1 MKRHFIAAALA
12 AVTATSM
19 FAQGD
24 KIVASINGETV
35 TRAEFDELWD
45 RIGERMQQQYEKS
58 GGGRIGLLEN
68 YIGKRLLLQQ
78 AKNMGF
84 ADLKPGMKL
93 DLDTESKMFDRYVR
107 EVVAANI
114 VTAESVREFY
124 EQNPSDFTHKD
135 QAKVH
140 IIHVSSTTRPESDAR
155 KILGDVMSDLMSYRS
170 RPDQMKAAF
179 EAAARQISE
188 HPSAKNGGY
197 LGWVDRGAL
206 DPALDDAAFS
216 MPTGVLSGIIEDHG
230 HLHLLLIDARR
241 DAGKESFDEAKQQI
255 RDYLL
260 AKNAR
265 KVVEKLTAT
274 TTDLRARGEIKVFA
288 ENLK

>member
-12 AVTATSM
+12 AVTATSL
-19 FAQGD
+19 FAQAD
-24 KIVASINGETV
+24 KPVATINGETV
-35 TRAEFDELWD
+35 TRAELDHLWE

-58 GGGRIGLLEN
+58 GGGKAGLLEN
-68 YIGKRLLLQQ
+68 YIGKRLILQQ
-78 AKNMGF
+78 AMNMGF

-107 EVVAANI
+107 EVLAAS
-114 VTAESVREFY
+114 VVPESAIREFY
-124 EQNPSDFTHKD
+124 DQNPGDFTHKD
-135 QAKVH
+135 QARVH
-140 IIHVSSTTRPESDAR
+140 IIHVSSTTRPESDAQ
-155 KILGDVMSDLMSYRS
+155 KIIGDVMSDLMAYRTS
-170 RPDQMKAAF
+170 PKQLQAAF
-179 EAAARQISE
+179 EAAARQYSE
-188 HPSAKNGGY
+188 HPSAKSGGN

-206 DPALDDAAFS
+206 DPALDDAAFT

-230 HLHLLLIDARR
+230 HLHLLLVDARR
-241 DAGKESFDEAKQQI
+241 DAGKESFDEAKKQI

-265 KVVEKLTAT
+265 QVMEKLNT
-274 TTDLRARGEIKVFA
+274 TTADLRSRGKVTVFA

>member
-19 FAQGD
+19 FAQSD
-24 KIVASINGETV
+24 KVVATINDETV
-35 TRAEFDELWD
+35 TRAELDQLWD
-45 RIGERMQQQYEKS
+45 RIGERMQEQYEKN
-58 GGGRIGLLEN
+58 GGGKAGLLEN

-84 ADLKPGMKL
+84 ADLKPGVKL
-93 DLDTESKMFDRYVR
+93 DLDTESKVFDRYVR
-107 EVVAANI
+107 EVLATSI
-114 VTAESVREFY
+114 VPETAVREFY

-140 IIHVSSTTRPESDAR
+140 IIHVSSTTRPESDAQ
-155 KILGDVMSDLMSYRS
+155 KIVGEVMSDLMAYRTKPEQLKS
-170 RPDQMKAAF
+170 AF

-188 HPSAKNGGY
+188 HPSSKNGGY

-206 DPALDDAAFS
+206 DPALDDAAFT
-216 MPTGVLSGIIEDHG
+216 MPTGVLSGIIADHG
-230 HLHLLLIDARR
+230 HLHLLLVDARR
-241 DAGKESFDEAKQQI
+241 DAGKESFDEAKKQI

-265 KVVEKLTAT
+265 QVMEKLNAT
-274 TTDLRARGEIKVFA
+274 TADLRTRGKVTVFA